1 MQKRLTELEHERK
14 LSPLPPVVLGG
25 AMIVPAGLLRT
36 LASGDAADKS
46 SPPMFAHDTE
56 RSEMLAM
63 NAVMEVE
70 RTLGNVPKDVS
81 SQNLGYDIES
91 SIPNTGRLR
100 FIEVKGRIAEA
111 KTVTVTK
118 NEILTGLNKP
128 DDFILA
134 VCLIDGARVDV
145 RYVRRPFHR
154 EPDFAATSVN
164 YNLGELLA
172 HGAPP

>member
-1 MQKRLTELEHERK
+1 
-14 LSPLPPVVLGG
+14 
-25 AMIVPAGLLRT
+25 MIVPIGLLRI
-36 LASGDAADKS
+36 LGGDDVANKS

-63 NAVMEVE
+63 SAVMEAE
-70 RTLGNVPKDVS
+70 RHLGNVPKDVS
-81 SQNLGYDIES
+81 EQNLGYDIES

-134 VCLIDGARVDV
+134 VCLIDGDRVDV

-164 YNLGELLA
+164 YNLNELIA
-172 HGAPP
+172 HGEPP